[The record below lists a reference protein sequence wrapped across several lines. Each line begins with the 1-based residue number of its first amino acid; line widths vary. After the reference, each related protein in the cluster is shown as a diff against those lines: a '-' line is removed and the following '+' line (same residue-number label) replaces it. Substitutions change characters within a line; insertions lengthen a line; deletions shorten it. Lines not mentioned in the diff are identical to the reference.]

1 MMPSAVRSACID
13 IGSNTTR
20 LLVAEPDGDAGVR
33 EVLARR
39 MFVPLVASAEG
50 VIDVETMSVL
60 ASVVAAHAA
69 VARECGAE
77 RIHAVATA
85 AIRHAAN
92 RDALCRAIRR
102 EAGLHVRVLDD
113 AEEARLAF
121 AGAVGTLPAPPDG
134 VIGVVDVGGGSSELV
149 AGTAARGVSWYTSI
163 RVGSGVLTERHV
175 ASDPPTDAEL
185 DALRAAADAAFAGVR
200 APVAGSVYAVG
211 GSATSLRR
219 VVGAELN
226 RTTLAHGLRVLGA
239 APAEE
244 IARRYELHPERVRV
258 LPAGM
263 LLLDEAARVLGC
275 PLRIASGGLREGVVL
290 EELAAV
296 GS

>member
-1 MMPSAVRSACID
+1 MRCACID

-20 LLVAEPDGDAGVR
+20 LLVGEAREGR
-33 EVLARR
+33 LHEVLAQRAFTR
-39 MFVPLVASAEG
+39 LGTAKRGPIPERKVGEVAELVASQVRMAHECG
-50 VIDVETMSVL
+50 VETI
-60 ASVVAAHAA
+60 
-69 VARECGAE
+69 
-77 RIHAVATA
+77 RIVATA
-85 AIRHAAN
+85 AIRQAAN
-92 RDALCRAIRR
+92 REPFCDAVAAA
-102 EAGLHVRVLDD
+102 AGMPVAVLSGDD
-113 AEEARLAF
+113 EARLAF
-121 AGAVGTLPAPPDG
+121 AGATRTLQHAPLG
-134 VIGVVDVGGGSSELV
+134 EIGVVDVGGGSSELV
-149 AGTAARGVSWYTSI
+149 VGTMADGVSWSASF
-163 RVGSGVLTERHV
+163 RVGSAFLADGYLH
-175 ASDPPTDAEL
+175 SDPPSVVELHRVRSHVAGVFEGL
-185 DALRAAADAAFAGVR
+185 DAPQPD
-200 APVAGSVYAVG
+200 VAYAVG

-263 LLLDEAARVLGC
+263 LLLDEAARVFDC
-275 PLRIASGGLREGVVL
+275 PLSIASGGLREGVVL

>member
-1 MMPSAVRSACID
+1 LHRCACID

-20 LLVAEPDGDAGVR
+20 LLVAESLEGR
-33 EVLARR
+33 LQEVLATRAFTR
-39 MFVPLVASAEG
+39 IGTGKRGGIPEEKVAEVAELVASQ
-50 VIDVETMSVL
+50 VRM
-60 ASVVAAHAA
+60 
-69 VARECGAE
+69 ARECGVE
-77 RIHAVATA
+77 TIRVVATA
-85 AIRHAAN
+85 AIRQAAN
-92 RDALCRAIRR
+92 REAFCEAV
-102 EAGLHVRVLDD
+102 EAAAGLPVIVLSGDD
-113 AEEARLAF
+113 EARLAF
-121 AGAVGTLPAPPDG
+121 AGATRTLHHVPLG
-134 VIGVVDVGGGSSELV
+134 EIGVVDVGGGSSELV
-149 AGTAARGVSWYTSI
+149 VGTMAEGVSWSASF
-163 RVGSGVLTERHV
+163 RVGSAFLADGYLR
-175 ASDPPTDAEL
+175 SDPPSVDEL
-185 DALRAAADAAFAGVR
+185 DRIRAHVAGVFEGLD
-200 APVAGSVYAVG
+200 APQPDVAYAVG

-226 RTTLAHGLRVLGA
+226 HTTLAHGLRVLGE

-244 IARRYELHPERVRV
+244 VARRYELHPERVRV